1 MNKVKMLADRLLIE
15 LKPFAK
21 KIEIAGSIRRKVQNP
36 GDIDIL
42 IIPRDKNGITQKL
55 ISRKAEF
62 LSRGEEKLSVK
73 IDGVQTDIV
82 FTNQQEWA
90 TCLMYFTGPKGANIW
105 NRVLAQKKGLKLN
118 QHGLFNMKTGRRIPT
133 PTEAS
138 IYAALDKTYRR
149 PENRGEKR

>member
-1 MNKVKMLADRLLIE
+1 MNTVKMLADRLIIE
-15 LKPFAK
+15 LKPFTK
-21 KIEIAGSIRRKVQNP
+21 KIEVAGSIRRRVQNP
-36 GDIDIL
+36 RDIDIL

-62 LSRGEEKLSVK
+62 MSRGEEKISAK
-73 IDGVQTDIV
+73 IDGIQVDIV
-82 FTNQQEWA
+82 FTNPQEWA
-90 TCLMYFTGPKGANIW
+90 ASLMYFTGPKGANIW
-105 NRVLAQKKGLKLN
+105 NRVLAQKKGLKLS
-118 QHGLFNMKTGRRIPT
+118 QHGLFDLKTGKRVPT